1 MKSIIPTYLT
11 VIGFCFIMLLGSS
24 LIALQLQISGAR
36 SFHAAC
42 VNRLQSSYY
51 ADAVETAC
59 EKEAEARG
67 YNLKIESVAVYKGR
81 ESKLITIEYPVII
94 PFITSKAVTGTI
106 TGYGK

>member
-11 VIGFCFIMLLGSS
+11 MVGFCLMMLLGSS

-36 SFHAAC
+36 TFHASC

-51 ADAVETAC
+51 AQSVEDAC
-59 EKEAEARG
+59 EEEAEARG

-81 ESKLITIEYPVII
+81 ESKLITLTYPVAI
-94 PFITSKAVTGTI
+94 PFILNHRVKGTI